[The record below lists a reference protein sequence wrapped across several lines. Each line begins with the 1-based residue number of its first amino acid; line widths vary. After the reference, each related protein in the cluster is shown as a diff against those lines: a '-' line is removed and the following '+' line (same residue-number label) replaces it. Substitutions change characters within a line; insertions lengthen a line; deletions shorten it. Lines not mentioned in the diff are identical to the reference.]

1 MKVLLTG
8 SSGFIGGHLLK
19 AARARWGDADVTA
32 LSSRPSETGKCLV
45 YGPDFN
51 LDNASRV
58 AAADTELLIHAGA
71 FTPKNGAAA
80 NDIDACN
87 GNIAFT
93 GMLLGVPMP
102 ALRKVV
108 FLSTL
113 DVYAPASGPLS
124 ETSAVQPASLYGW
137 SKLYGEQMVEH
148 AAAQRG
154 VSAQVLRIG
163 HVYGP
168 GEERYAK
175 FLPNAMRNIVNGKPV
190 ELWGEGRELRSLI
203 YIADV
208 VQAILA
214 AAELPA
220 SPGVINVVGDRALSV
235 RAVLERAIALS
246 GRDIPLTQRAFD
258 GKTRDFVFD
267 TRKLKQHLL
276 PEETDLD
283 QGLRAE
289 LAHME
294 RIVAA

>member
-1 MKVLLTG
+1 MKILLTG
-8 SSGFIGGHLLK
+8 TSGFIGGHLLT
-19 AARARWGDADVTA
+19 AARARWGDADVIA
-32 LSSRPSETGKCLV
+32 LSSRPAEVGRTLV
-45 YGPDFN
+45 YGPDFD
-51 LDNASRV
+51 LDAESRA

-71 FTPKNGAAA
+71 FTPKNGATA
-80 NDIDACN
+80 NDIAACN
-87 GNIAFT
+87 GNIVFT
-93 GMLLGVPMP
+93 GMLLGLPMP
-102 ALRKVV
+102 ALRKIV

-113 DVYAPASGPLS
+113 DVYGPASGPLS
-124 ETSAVQPASLYGW
+124 ETSAVQPPSLYGW
-137 SKLYGEQMVEH
+137 SKLYGEQMIEH

-175 FLPNAMRNIVNGKPV
+175 FLPNAIRNIVSGKPV

-203 YIADV
+203 YIGDV

-214 AAELPA
+214 AAELPT
-220 SPGVINVVGDRALSV
+220 SPGVINVAGNRAMSV
-235 RAVLERAIALS
+235 RALLERAIALS
-246 GRDIPLTQRAFD
+246 GRDVPLTLRTFD
-258 GKTRDFVFD
+258 GMPRDLVFD
-267 TRKLKQHLL
+267 TRKLKQYLL

-294 RIVAA
+294 KVVAP